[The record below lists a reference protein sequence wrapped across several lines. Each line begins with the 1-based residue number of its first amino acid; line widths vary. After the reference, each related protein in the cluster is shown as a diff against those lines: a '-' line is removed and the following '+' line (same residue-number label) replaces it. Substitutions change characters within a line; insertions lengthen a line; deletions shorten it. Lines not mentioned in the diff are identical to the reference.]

1 MPVDTETIPLQ
12 VWDPNAAGTEDNGSQ
27 MVVYQPPP
35 PPGEDS
41 DSMGFVA

>member
-12 VWDPNAAGTEDNGSQ
+12 VWDPNAADTEDNGSQ

-35 PPGEDS
+35 PGEDS
-41 DSMGFVA
+41 DSMESVA